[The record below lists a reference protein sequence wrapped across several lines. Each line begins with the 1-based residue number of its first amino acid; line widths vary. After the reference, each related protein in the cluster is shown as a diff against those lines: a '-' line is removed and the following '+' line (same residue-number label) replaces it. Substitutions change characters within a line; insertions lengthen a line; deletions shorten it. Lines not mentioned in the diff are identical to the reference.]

1 MECPACRDNIP
12 MENIG
17 TCLLEGEDECICH
30 HCGAH
35 LAITLEIMS
44 R

>member
-1 MECPACRDNIP
+1 MECPACREDIP
-12 MENIG
+12 AENIG
-17 TCLLEGEDECICH
+17 TNLLEGEDEAICH
-30 HCGAH
+30 HCGAR